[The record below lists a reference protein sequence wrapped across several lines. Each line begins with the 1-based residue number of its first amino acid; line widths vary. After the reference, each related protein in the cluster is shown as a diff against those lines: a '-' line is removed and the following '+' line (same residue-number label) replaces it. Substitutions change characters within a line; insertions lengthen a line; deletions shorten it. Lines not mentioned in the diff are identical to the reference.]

1 METMLQYFEWDFPA
15 DGTLWRRLYAD
26 AGYLKDLGITMVW
39 MPPAYKGQG
48 GVNDTGYGVY
58 DMYDLGEFDAKGT
71 VRTKYGTK
79 EEYVQAV
86 KALGKQGID
95 ALADIVF
102 NHRMGA
108 DYPEEV
114 KARTMDWSHRNTAVA
129 PEHPVEVWTGY
140 DFPDRHNKYSRFH
153 WTWKDFTGTDFDQT
167 AGKTELME
175 FDGKKWDSRVSKEE
189 DNFDFI
195 MGDDVDFQSRRV
207 IRELYRWGRWY
218 LSQVPVN
225 GFRLDAVKSI
235 DSGFFTRWLRAMR
248 KELRQPAFA
257 VGEWWSGDVHPLLE
271 YLEASQRCMAL
282 FDVPLHYHLQQAS
295 QSNGTFDLRQLFRD
309 TLAQR
314 APALAVP
321 FVDNHDTQPGQ
332 ALESWVMDWFRPQTN
347 AILLLR
353 DLLYP
358 CVFFGDLYGMTSGK
372 PKTTGLEDMLRI
384 RSRLSEGVI
393 RDYETGDGQVLVWK
407 NEGAHPFFV
416 ILTEAA
422 GKECQVR
429 EPDVAGCGF
438 TDIMDRSRHLQADET
453 GNMTLSCP
461 DGGLSVWVRDQDLP
475 LLDPADAAQS
485 GG

>member
-1 METMLQYFEWDFPA
+1 M
-15 DGTLWRRLYAD
+15 
-26 AGYLKDLGITMVW
+26 
-39 MPPAYKGQG
+39 
-48 GVNDTGYGVY
+48 
-58 DMYDLGEFDAKGT
+58 
-71 VRTKYGTK
+71 
-79 EEYVQAV
+79 
-86 KALGKQGID
+86 
-95 ALADIVF
+95 
-102 NHRMGA
+102 
-108 DYPEEV
+108 
-114 KARTMDWSHRNTAVA
+114 
-129 PEHPVEVWTGY
+129 
-140 DFPDRHNKYSRFH
+140 
-153 WTWKDFTGTDFDQT
+153 
-167 AGKTELME
+167 
-175 FDGKKWDSRVSKEE
+175 
-189 DNFDFI
+189 
-195 MGDDVDFQSRRV
+195 
-207 IRELYRWGRWY
+207 
-218 LSQVPVN
+218 N

-332 ALESWVMDWFRPQTN
+332 ALESWVMDWFRPQAN

-372 PKTTGLEDMLRI
+372 PKTAGLEDMLRI